1 MKRRGIM
8 INVFVDLK
16 LVEEKVFKDLIYW
29 YIYVE
34 DQLIWDLIKIKEF

>member
-8 INVFVDLK
+8 INVYVDLK

-34 DQLIWDLIKIKEF
+34 D